1 MQVPALLSHQHNWP
15 AHPQCE
21 RVGVW
26 ELAFRRGKICDGFE
40 LQKEPLEKDAG
51 EEFLTARIVKQ
62 IMSGFS

>member
-1 MQVPALLSHQHNWP
+1 M
-15 AHPQCE
+15 
-21 RVGVW
+21 W